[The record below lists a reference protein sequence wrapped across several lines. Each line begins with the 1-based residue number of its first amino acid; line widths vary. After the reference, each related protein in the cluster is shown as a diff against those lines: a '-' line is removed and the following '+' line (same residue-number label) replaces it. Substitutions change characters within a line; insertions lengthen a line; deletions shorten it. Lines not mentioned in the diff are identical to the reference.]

1 MSIDVIHLLGTELG
15 IVQAVHHHAISA
27 FVLRRGLGDVVS
39 VSTHAV
45 TEQLGIDFGA
55 ALFGVL

>member
-1 MSIDVIHLLGTELG
+1 MSIDVIHLIGAQLGV
-15 IVQAVHHHAISA
+15 VQAVHHHAISA

-45 TEQLGIDFGA
+45 TEQLGINLGA
-55 ALFGVL
+55 AFFGVL